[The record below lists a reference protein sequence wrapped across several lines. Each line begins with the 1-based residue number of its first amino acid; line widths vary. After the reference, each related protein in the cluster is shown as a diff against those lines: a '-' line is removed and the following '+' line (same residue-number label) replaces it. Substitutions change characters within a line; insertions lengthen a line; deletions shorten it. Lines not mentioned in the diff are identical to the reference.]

1 MNVLIVESPAK
12 AKSINKYLGNSYKV
26 LASVGHVRDLAPK
39 NDSIDTENDFQMKWE
54 ISERGKKVIKN
65 IANEAINSENLYLA
79 TDPDREGEAIAW
91 HIESMLRDMPKLK
104 NLNIHR
110 ITFNEI
116 TKNAVLKAL
125 KQPRIIDNNLVNA
138 YLARR
143 ALDFLVGFNL
153 SPVLWRKL
161 PGSKSAGRVQSV
173 ALKIITERE
182 LEIEK
187 FNPQEYWSLKAT
199 FNKDG
204 GKEFEGRL
212 IKIKEKKIEKLSI
225 KDEVEASNFLDK
237 ICQSKY
243 KISEIQKK
251 ETKRNPYP
259 AFTTSSMQIEA
270 SRKLGFSANQTM
282 RTAQKLYE
290 GTEIDGEPTG
300 LITYMRTDSVIMS
313 KDAIKEVRNY
323 VIKNLGN
330 NYIPY
335 EPKIYKSKAKN
346 AQEAHECI
354 RPTNI
359 ELNPELIKKYLN
371 SDELKLYEIIWQ
383 RAVSSQM
390 ASAIIKQVS
399 VSILNAN
406 NDITFR
412 SNGSSIKF
420 PGMLAVYKEIKEDEK
435 KEDEEDNSKL
445 LPELN
450 EGEKL
455 NLIKAEKNQH
465 FTMPPPRYSEASL
478 VKKLEELGI
487 GRPSTYASIIK
498 VLQDRDYVIL
508 DKKRFNPHD
517 RGRVVSVFL
526 ENYFN
531 QYVEYDFTAD
541 MENQLDKISD
551 GKLNWKEVI
560 KKFWETFK
568 VLCDDTIAKSNREI
582 IDVLDNA
589 LGPHFFPPL
598 GEDKDRKCPTCDN
611 GRIGLKV
618 GKFGGFIGCSNYPE
632 CKYTVQFNQI
642 ADAKNGVLTGPKEIG
657 IYPET
662 GEIITIRKGPY
673 GVYMQVGEGTDEK
686 KPKRVSIPKNFEPDE
701 IGLNTAIQLL
711 SLPRKL
717 GFHPENNLTISAGI
731 GMYGPYI
738 LHNKKYKALEKTDN
752 ILDIDLDRAIEL
764 IAKPTTRGNA
774 TLKTYGEHPD
784 EKKQITAHDG
794 KYGYYV
800 KCGKIN
806 TSLLGNQSVDS
817 LNLDEAVKLI
827 NDRKI
832 KMGQKIVK
840 KKLVKGRKK
849 TTKKINIDK
858 SLKSDNLV

>member
-1 MNVLIVESPAK
+1 MNVLIVESPSK
-12 AKSINKYLGNSYKV
+12 AKSINKYLGGNFKV
-26 LASVGHVRDLAPK
+26 LASVGHVRDLAAK
-39 NDSIDTENDFQMKWE
+39 NDSIDTENDFKMKWE
-54 ISERGKKVIKN
+54 TSDRGKKVIKD
-65 IANEAINSENLYLA
+65 IADAAKNSENLYLA

-91 HIESMLRDMPKLK
+91 HVETMLREMPKLS

-116 TKNAVLKAL
+116 TKNAVLESL
-125 KQPRIIDNNLVNA
+125 KEPRKVDKNLVNA

-187 FNPQEYWSLKAT
+187 FNPEEYWSLKAI
-199 FNKDG
+199 FNKNQD
-204 GKEFEGRL
+204 KQFEGKL
-212 IKIKEKKIEKLSI
+212 IKINDNKIDKLSI
-225 KDEVEASNFLDK
+225 KTETEASNFLEK
-237 ICQSKY
+237 INLSKY
-243 KISEIQKK
+243 KIKEIQKK
-251 ETKRNPYP
+251 ETKRNPYA

-290 GTEIDGEPTG
+290 GTEIDGETTG

-313 KDAIKEVRNY
+313 KDAIAEVRTY
-323 VIKNLGN
+323 VIKKLGE
-330 NYIPY
+330 NYIPN
-335 EPKIYKSKAKN
+335 EPRVYKSKAKN

-359 ELNPELIKKYLN
+359 NLDPSYLKKYLN
-371 SDELKLYEIIWQ
+371 VDEYKLYEIIWQ

-390 ASAIIKQVS
+390 ASAIIDQVS
-399 VSILNAN
+399 VNIENENS
-406 NDITFR
+406 DIIFR

-420 PGMLAVYKEIKEDEK
+420 PGMLAVYQESKEEDK
-435 KEDEEDNSKL
+435 KEDEEKDSNL
-445 LPELN
+445 LPPLN
-450 EGEKL
+450 ADDAL

-465 FTMPPPRYSEASL
+465 FTMPPPRYTEASL

-498 VLQDRDYVIL
+498 VLQDREYVIL

-531 QYVEYDFTAD
+531 KYVEYDFTAD
-541 MENQLDKISD
+541 MENQLDEISD
-551 GKLNWKEVI
+551 GKLDWKEVI
-560 KKFWETFK
+560 QKFWDTFK
-568 VLCDDTIAKSNREI
+568 KLCDDTIGKSNREI

-589 LGPHFFPPL
+589 LGPHFFPPM
-598 GEDKDRKCPTCDN
+598 GEDKDRKCPICEN

-618 GKFGGFIGCSNYPE
+618 GKFGGFVGCSNYPE

-642 ADAKNGVLTGPKEIG
+642 KDAKNGVLTGPKEIG

-662 GEIITIRKGPY
+662 GEVITIREGPY

-711 SLPRKL
+711 ALPRKL
-717 GFHPENNLTISAGI
+717 GFHPDNNLTISAGI

-738 LHNKKYKALEKTDN
+738 LHNKKYKGLEKTDN
-752 ILDIDLDRAIEL
+752 ILDVGLERAIEL
-764 IAKPTTRGNA
+764 IAKPTIRGNA
-774 TLKTYGEHPD
+774 TLKTYGEHPE
-784 EKKQITAHDG
+784 EKKEITAHDG
-794 KYGYYV
+794 KYGFYV

-806 TSLLGNQSVDS
+806 ASLLGDQAVENI
-817 LNLDEAVKLI
+817 NLEDAIKLI

-832 KMGQKIVK
+832 KMGQKVAK
-840 KKLVKGRKK
+840 KKIPQKIHKSKK
-849 TTKKINIDK
+849 KK
-858 SLKSDNLV
+858 